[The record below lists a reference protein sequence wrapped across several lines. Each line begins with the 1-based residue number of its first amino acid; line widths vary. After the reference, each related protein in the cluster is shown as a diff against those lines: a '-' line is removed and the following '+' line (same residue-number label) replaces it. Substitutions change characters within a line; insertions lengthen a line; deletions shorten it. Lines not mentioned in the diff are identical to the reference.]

1 MPSSAFFKHNLEQVD
16 SSIKEKEGSPS
27 SVVLIKAS
35 YLNKNENDENYNL
48 TKSNVIIK
56 REENSN
62 SNLNQDSTLYSYKS
76 TNELLNNNKS
86 SSSSVNSNINN
97 LLPQPNYNNIFS
109 GKRNIKQN
117 S

>member
-1 MPSSAFFKHNLEQVD
+1 MPSSSFFKHNLEQVD

-35 YLNKNENDENYNL
+35 YLNNNENDENNYQG
-48 TKSNVIIK
+48 KSNVIIK

-76 TNELLNNNKS
+76 TNELLTNNKS
-86 SSSSVNSNINN
+86 SISSINSNINN